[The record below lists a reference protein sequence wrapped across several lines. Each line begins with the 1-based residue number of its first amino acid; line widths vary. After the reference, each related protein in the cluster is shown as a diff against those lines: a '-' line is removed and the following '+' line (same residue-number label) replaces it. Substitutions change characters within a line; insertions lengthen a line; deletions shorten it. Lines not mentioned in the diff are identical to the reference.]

1 MAYDFIPNSAAE
13 IEKEKAFKSTEY
25 SKVYTYL
32 FNKFKKKDP
41 IALSKTSSEMKMIK
55 ITRSLQS
62 VLDIKQLHAL
72 LKLNDVKLSFGEG
85 SRGGRGVKNKGG
97 QFEVD
102 LTKDLITWWEGGT
115 KYTNNA
121 TKPIIEE
128 LSTHYGWNKK
138 SIKKFDVKQ
147 MGELNQKR
155 PLIFSGK
162 DAYIG
167 TAGDPNIG
175 KTVTDI
181 TVMADKKPIYLSLK
195 ATGTVTFFNA
205 GVARIFI
212 PDEMK
217 KHKTVK
223 NVNGL
228 ALLQI
233 LGIDPVKF
241 TAVFNSYGTGVKR
254 FTEDVTKKIDRPRMI
269 KLLKSGIGYGFHYIH
284 AKKPTEIHHFEM
296 TKTKMASLANPMRC
310 VAYYGGKTSGG
321 KRIDIEVDTP
331 NITLKFNIR
340 NKQGGVYPSHI
351 MCDYVFKKY

>member
-1 MAYDFIPNSAAE
+1 MAYDFIPNSALD
-13 IEKEKAFKSTEY
+13 ISKEKVFKSLEY

-32 FNKFKKKDP
+32 VQKYKKKDP
-41 IALSKTSSEMKMIK
+41 IALSKDAKEIKVVK

-62 VLDIKQLHAL
+62 VLDIKQLHSQL
-72 LKLNDVKLSFGEG
+72 NLKDIKLSFGEG

-97 QFEVD
+97 QFEID
-102 LTKDLITWWEGGT
+102 LTQDLITWWEGGT
-115 KYTNNA
+115 KYKNPS

-128 LSTHYGWNKK
+128 LAKHYNWNKV
-138 SIKKFDVKQ
+138 KKFDVKQ

-162 DAYIG
+162 DVFIG
-167 TAGDPNIG
+167 TSSTPNIG

-181 TVMADKKPIYLSLK
+181 TVTADNKPVYLSLK

-205 GVARIFI
+205 GVAKIFL

-217 KHKTVK
+217 KYGTIK
-223 NVNGL
+223 NINGL
-228 ALLQI
+228 ALLKI
-233 LGIDPVKF
+233 LGIDPQKF
-241 TAVFNSYGTGVKR
+241 TAVFNSYGGNIKR
-254 FTEDVTKKIDRPRMI
+254 YTEDVTKKIDRPRMV

-284 AKKPTEIHHFEM
+284 AKRPTEIHHFEM
-296 TKTKMASLANPMRC
+296 NQSKMTSLANPMRC
-310 VAYYGGKTSGG
+310 VAYYGGKTTGG
-321 KRIDIEVDTP
+321 KRVDIEVDTP
-331 NITLKFNIR
+331 FISLKFNIR